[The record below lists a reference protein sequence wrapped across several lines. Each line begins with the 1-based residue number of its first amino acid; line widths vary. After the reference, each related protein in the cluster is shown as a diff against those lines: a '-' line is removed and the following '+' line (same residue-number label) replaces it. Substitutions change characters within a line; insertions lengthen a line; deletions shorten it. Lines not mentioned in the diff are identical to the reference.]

1 MHTHV
6 PTEAFLT
13 AITAGQKLST
23 GAQRDA
29 HVHAPTPETPKGMT
43 TPHPAATHAPADPL
57 CFPAPCTKLDPNC
70 SESSHLCPKN
80 HYKMKEQEQ
89 LEALLQLLPAP
100 AFYFIYFFFLSFL
113 PRELFAGGREGCLNS
128 SADPFSRVNMQLCK
142 SP

>member
-13 AITAGQKLST
+13 AITAGQKLSA

-43 TPHPAATHAPADPL
+43 APHPAATHAPADPL
-57 CFPAPCTKLDPNC
+57 CFPALVCTKLDPNC

-100 AFYFIYFFFLSFL
+100 AFYFIYLFFFLSC
-113 PRELFAGGREGCLNS
+113 RENCL
-128 SADPFSRVNMQLCK
+128 RVEERDV
-142 SP
+142 